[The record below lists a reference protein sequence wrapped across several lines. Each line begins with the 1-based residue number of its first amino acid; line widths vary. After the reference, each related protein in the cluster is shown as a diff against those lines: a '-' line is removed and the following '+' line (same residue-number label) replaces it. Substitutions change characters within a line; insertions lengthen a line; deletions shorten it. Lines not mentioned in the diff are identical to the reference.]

1 MSRRSGSSG
10 NWKAAMKKIV
20 ALVILGL
27 FAVMLVLSACSTE
40 PLTPVPTPTVINP
53 GEVALT
59 MIMQQMD
66 AKATEMKINVQFT
79 ATAQVIAVTST
90 RQAYEAA
97 IATDQQTRKDAQ
109 ATDARLRQD
118 AAATEQRKRDEK
130 ATEQARRDAE
140 ATAEQYQRNV
150 IGTATAQQA
159 AIWNAATMQ
168 VMPTHNMWT
177 KQAVEQ
183 EQKIAT
189 NQVELSNL
197 EVERQQKS
205 NTLQAL
211 GPYMVAFIAVIVGA
225 LVMVRYSRTREIKNE
240 ETGAIEAIFLDSRT
254 MIRPQLLPGPV
265 LDLTGK
271 TPSVPLLTD
280 SANQAEI
287 VRRSQMAEA
296 LRAMPTQAPTQ
307 MAAGM
312 MSSVFGGETPSRFQ
326 ILDEHEAPPAQ
337 LLDAEALKSLEH
349 DWKEKSDEQL

>member
-1 MSRRSGSSG
+1 MVT
-10 NWKAAMKKIV
+10 AMKRKKIIL
-20 ALVILGL
+20 ALSGL
-27 FAVMLVLSACSTE
+27 LMIAAVLVSCATE
-40 PLTPVPTPTVINP
+40 PSVPMATPTVVNP
-53 GEVALT
+53 GEIALT
-59 MIMQQMD
+59 MIMQKMD
-66 AKATEMKINVQFT
+66 AEATQMMVNVQFT

-109 ATDARLRQD
+109 ATDARQRQD
-118 AAATEQRKRDEK
+118 VAATEQRKRDDA
-130 ATEQARRDAE
+130 ATEQAHRDAE
-140 ATAEQYQRNV
+140 ATAEQYQQNV